1 MIGAILYT
9 ILPVVGGGIL
19 HMLVV
24 RANFLSFLAVPLDG
38 GRKING
44 TRILGDHKTWRGLL
58 VILAATM
65 ASAGVHAW
73 SESLQPSWAE
83 WNLVDYQAIVWWQA
97 GFWWGIAYAMA
108 ELPNS
113 FLKRRAGIA
122 PGSSGPRGA
131 RGVLLALMDQADSAI
146 GCSLMAWLALGV
158 ALDAALWMM
167 LLGTVVHLVI
177 NMLLGLAGLRE
188 RMI

>member
-9 ILPVVGGGIL
+9 ILPVAGGGIL

-24 RANFLSFLAVPLDG
+24 RANLLPFLTVPLDG
-38 GRKING
+38 GRKIG
-44 TRILGDHKTWRGLL
+44 GARIFGDHKTWRGIL

-73 SESLQPSWAE
+73 VESLQPSWAE
-83 WNLVDYQAIVWWQA
+83 WNLVDYEATSWWHA
-97 GFWWGIAYAMA
+97 GLWWGIAYALS

-122 PGSSGPRGA
+122 PGSGGPRGA
-131 RGVLLALMDQADSAI
+131 RGVFLALMDQADSAI
-146 GCSLMAWLALGV
+146 GCSLVAWLALGV

-167 LLGTVVHLVI
+167 VLGTAVHLFI
-177 NMLLGLAGLRE
+177 NLLLGLAGLRE